1 MSPKLAVLFFAA
13 ALFPETNDIEKAV
26 LDVNAQMTRAAEA
39 HDIDSLFTYMLP
51 NDRGSI
57 AQSGYLFLTREDAHA
72 SVKRSFAAIPKI
84 AYRWNHQFVT
94 VLAPDAAL
102 LVADGE
108 SEVTLADGT
117 RAVTPFTQTVV
128 FLRKSGEWKALH
140 AHQSTLPRR

>member
-1 MSPKLAVLFFAA
+1 MSPKLALLFFAA

-26 LDVNAQMTRAAEA
+26 LDVNAQMTSAAEA
-39 HDIDSLFTYMLP
+39 HDIDRLFTYMLP

-57 AQSGYLFLTREDAHA
+57 AQSGFLFLTREDAHD
-72 SVKRSFAAIPKI
+72 SVKRSFAAAPKI

-117 RAVTPFTQTVV
+117 SAVTPFTQTVV